1 VEEVLMGSKL
11 LASVAVIGVPDPA
24 VGERVHAVAVAA
36 AGAKRDAEP
45 ILARA
50 AKELPAHMV
59 PREIEYVDELPRSP
73 NGKVD
78 YKLLKAQR
86 VPVQGSK

>member
-1 VEEVLMGSKL
+1 MASGL

-24 VGERVHAVAVAA
+24 VGERVHAVAVVAEGAA
-36 AGAKRDAEP
+36 RDTTA
-45 ILARA
+45 ILARCA
-50 AKELPAHMV
+50 RDLPAHML

-86 VPVQGSK
+86 AAGQVA